1 VVIKVVV
8 VVPVTDVIVV
18 TGVVVDEKETVL
30 DVADTV
36 AVDVE
41 RTVVVE
47 LVVPLSEDV
56 VVELDVTELGT
67 EEEDEALNEGEVDET
82 VRVPLVAAVVV
93 VRLWLAAAPGRNAPR
108 PRARTKTTTTA
119 TVAPAAICLLY
130 SDNWGPLL
138 PAVDIVLRFRMVS
151 YIGRRSSLVLC
162 LPPESR

>member
-1 VVIKVVV
+1 
-8 VVPVTDVIVV
+8 
-18 TGVVVDEKETVL
+18 VL
-30 DVADTV
+30 DVVVTV

-41 RTVVVE
+41 GTVVVE
-47 LVVPLSEDV
+47 LVVPLSEEI

-67 EEEDEALNEGEVDET
+67 EEEDEALNVGEVDEV
-82 VRVPLVAAVVV
+82 VRVPLVATVVV

-130 SDNWGPLL
+130 SDNWGPLS
-138 PAVDIVLRFRMVS
+138 PVVDIVLRFRMVS
-151 YIGRRSSLVLC
+151 SMGRRPSLVLC